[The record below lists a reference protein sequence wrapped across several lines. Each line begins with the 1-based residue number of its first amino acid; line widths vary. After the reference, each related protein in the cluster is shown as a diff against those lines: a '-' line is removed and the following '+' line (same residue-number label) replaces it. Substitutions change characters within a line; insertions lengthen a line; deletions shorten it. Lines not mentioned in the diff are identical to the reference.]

1 MVSSLQRLI
10 GEFEANERI
19 LAEMKQEVD
28 AYQQKGKT
36 EAAHRLRDQV
46 SLLEERFHASQDKLS
61 TFTSPQA
68 NFESRLNRALGEL
81 RGVERISCILDVAS
95 AGPSN
100 VQDQYNHCRKMYRT
114 LSEVKAEIESVIKTG
129 RKVCEEKT
137 TKHPKKLN
145 QSIDALKHLYNALG
159 EHVTQSKNS
168 LEKLMRLMSTLQSKI
183 DVVEKWLDFSDEI
196 GGVSIEQRKKMAGND
211 FTLTLSNG
219 QIAEMLDKCNEL
231 YVEYNEICETIYLE
245 ELRAKLDQLSERFIL
260 YTDNDVGKS
269 LLEIKSTLQNLDNVS
284 IDTLR

>member
-1 MVSSLQRLI
+1 
-10 GEFEANERI
+10 
-19 LAEMKQEVD
+19 MKREVD

-46 SLLEERFHASQDKLS
+46 TLLEERFHAGQEKLN

-68 NFESRLNRALGEL
+68 NFETRLNRALGEL

-114 LSEVKAEIESVIKTG
+114 LSEVKGEIESVIKTG
-129 RKVCEEKT
+129 RKVCEDKG
-137 TKHPKKLN
+137 TKHPKKLS

-168 LEKLMRLMSTLQSKI
+168 LEKLLRLMSSLQSKI
-183 DVVEKWLDFSDEI
+183 DVVEKWLDFSDKI
-196 GGVSIEQRKKMAGND
+196 GSVSIEQRKKVAGND

-231 YVEYNEICETIYLE
+231 YVEYNQICETIYLD